1 MGLEYC
7 RVEFARIRAD
17 RPAQQSTAVS
27 EWQRTCTLS
36 ALAARLQT
44 NSDSQVANT
53 PGNLWASEPWLFLF
67 GFGRLGPSARR
78 QSTAS
83 RTH

>member
-7 RVEFARIRAD
+7 RVELARTRAD

-27 EWQRTCTLS
+27 EWQRTRTPRTRTPS

-44 NSDSQVANT
+44 NSDPQVANAS
-53 PGNLWASEPWLFLF
+53 GNLRASEPWLFLF
-67 GFGRLGPSARR
+67 GFGHLTMLSR
-78 QSTAS
+78 QPDE
-83 RTH
+83 

>member
-44 NSDSQVANT
+44 NSDPQVANAT
-53 PGNLWASEPWLFLF
+53 GNLRAFEPWLFLF
-67 GFGRLGPSARR
+67 GFGHLTMLSR
-78 QSTAS
+78 QLDQ
-83 RTH
+83 